1 MVHHRQ
7 HIIIM
12 PYHLMDIGL
21 NILRPP
27 ENLRDIGYEVVTLI
41 GYLTHISD
49 NPRRKAGRMM

>member
-1 MVHHRQ
+1 
-7 HIIIM
+7 M